1 MLKKVSAVA
10 LSASILTVS
19 NCAFQTIKATGKATG
34 EEKATVATATQTKE
48 QNKIIKFLYEHK
60 LGLGIGAGLLGTA
73 GLVYI
78 TYRTFLRNHL
88 QAEINDLVKLA
99 KKNVTEDKQDKHKK
113 ALQAKAKK
121 VLEVAE
127 WVIIASKDNKANKE
141 EVAKAIK
148 ALFTTKK
155 ESNEV
160 FGNKVELNK
169 VENKATAKQFL
180 TKMGEVFGGL
190 SNEKTNSKEAYR
202 VRKNRGF
209 FMQYKDANE
218 VAKMFTDATTAIGE

>member
-19 NCAFQTIKATGKATG
+19 NCAFQTIKATG
-34 EEKATVATATQTKE
+34 EEKATVATTAQTKE
-48 QNKIIKFLYEHK
+48 QNQVVEFFKKH
-60 LGLGIGAGLLGTA
+60 GLKVGIGAVAIIGTVA
-73 GLVYI
+73 GPIVVY
-78 TYRTFLRNHL
+78 YTFLRNHL

-148 ALFTTKK
+148 ALFTTKE

-160 FGNKVELNK
+160 FGNKVGLDK

-218 VAKMFTDATTAIGE
+218 VAKMFTDATTAIGA